1 MPYNV
6 TAPVPRHEG
15 DTAVEPVEEVR
26 FLILAAQR
34 EGNRRLA
41 RELRP
46 LGITP
51 AQAEVL
57 RLLAE
62 RQPLTL
68 SGLGELLVCES
79 GSNPSRLVDR
89 LVAAGLVQR
98 VTSSQDRRQVE
109 LKLTESGGEIARG
122 VAVVE
127 AELHRGIEAAGAGYD
142 LAGVLGFLR
151 SLVAGQSAGDA
162 VARRAGRPQT

>member
-1 MPYNV
+1 MDP
-6 TAPVPRHEG
+6 A
-15 DTAVEPVEEVR
+15 EEVR
-26 FLILAAQR
+26 YLILAAQR

-46 LGITP
+46 LGVTP

-57 RLLAE
+57 RLLAD
-62 RQPLTL
+62 RQPLTM
-68 SGLGELLVCES
+68 SGLGDLLVCES

-109 LKLTESGGEIARG
+109 LTLTGAGGAIARD
-122 VAVVE
+122 VAAIE
-127 AELHRGIEAAGAGYD
+127 AELHRGIEAAGARSD
-142 LAGVLGFLR
+142 LSSVLGFLR
-151 SLVAGQSAGDA
+151 SLVEGQSAGDA
-162 VARRAGRPQT
+162 VARRAGRPLA

>member
-1 MPYNV
+1 M
-6 TAPVPRHEG
+6 
-15 DTAVEPVEEVR
+15 EPAEEVR
-26 FLILAAQR
+26 YLILAAQR

-46 LGITP
+46 LGVTP

-57 RLLAE
+57 RLLAD
-62 RQPLTL
+62 RQPLTM
-68 SGLGELLVCES
+68 SGLGDLLVCES

-109 LKLTESGGEIARG
+109 LTLTVAGGVIARD
-122 VAVVE
+122 VAAIE
-127 AELHRGIEAAGAGYD
+127 AELHRGIEAAGARND
-142 LAGVLGFLR
+142 LNSVLGFLR
-151 SLVAGQSAGDA
+151 SLVEGQSAGDA
-162 VARRAGRPQT
+162 VARRAGRPMTQSD